1 MDWQITLFT
10 ASQMKIKL
18 DFTEPLYVSFE
29 EPDILEI
36 EFADPDLFI
45 SEEGI

>member
-1 MDWQITLFT
+1 M
-10 ASQMKIKL
+10 MIKL
-18 DFTEPLYVSFE
+18 DFTEPLHVSFE

-45 SEEGI
+45 TEQGI

>member
-1 MDWQITLFT
+1 M
-10 ASQMKIKL
+10 MIKL
-18 DFTEPLYVSFE
+18 DFSEPLHVSFE

-45 SEEGI
+45 SEQGI